1 MNSNFLTAFGLILV
15 VALVASTPVENSEDD
30 FGDQALIDQSEQDQI
45 SQSGEE
51 EANSLETNPE
61 DRGEFQSSP
70 LNVITVK
77 CYRSVYELKLTH
89 VDQI

>member
-30 FGDQALIDQSEQDQI
+30 FGDQALIDQTDQVMV

-51 EANSLETNPE
+51 ANSVEINP
-61 DRGEFQSSP
+61 
-70 LNVITVK
+70 
-77 CYRSVYELKLTH
+77 
-89 VDQI
+89 